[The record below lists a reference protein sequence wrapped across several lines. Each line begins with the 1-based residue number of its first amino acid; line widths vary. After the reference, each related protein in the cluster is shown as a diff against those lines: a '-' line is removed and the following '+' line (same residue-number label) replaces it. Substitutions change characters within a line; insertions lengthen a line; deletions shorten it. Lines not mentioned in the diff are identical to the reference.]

1 VLLALGSHL
10 VLYGSQTAIHL
21 HLLRLYRSCGTKAA
35 LPARNAL
42 REAETFSS
50 FGWHEEHRPGA
61 KAYFMAPFLHF
72 SMQSMHATQRL

>member
-1 VLLALGSHL
+1 MAARPPSTFIFCAF
-10 VLYGSQTAIHL
+10 TAVVA
-21 HLLRLYRSCGTKAA
+21 TKAA